1 MASSF
6 SLQVA
11 LLLVLLALA
20 VAAALTDLRS
30 YRIPNQISL
39 AIAAGFPIF
48 ALAGGADWRGGLLAG
63 GIVFLIGV
71 FLYSRNWMGGG
82 DVKLLA
88 AVSLWAGT
96 DLVLPMFL
104 IVTVTGGIMSLAE
117 WVRTGGFNRF
127 LARHIPVMDDALVMA
142 VTRERAVVPYAA
154 AILAGV
160 LYVALSRSI
169 LLLSTLETI

>member
-6 SLQVA
+6 SLQVV
-11 LLLVLLALA
+11 LLLLLLGLA
-20 VAAALTDLRS
+20 GIAALTDLRS
-30 YRIPNQISL
+30 YRIPNRISL
-39 AIAAGFPIF
+39 AIAAGYPIF
-48 ALAGGADWRGGLLAG
+48 AITGGADWRSGLLAG
-63 GIVFLIGV
+63 AIVFAIGV
-71 FLYSRNWMGGG
+71 FLYSRDLMGGG

-96 DLVLPMFL
+96 DLVLPMVV
-104 IVTVTGGIMSLAE
+104 IITMTGGIMSLFE
-117 WVRTGGFNRF
+117 WIRTGGFNRF
-127 LARHIPVMDDALVMA
+127 LARHIPTMDDTLVMT

-169 LLLSTLETI
+169 LLFATLETI